1 MSFFRLEKF
10 IFSFSS
16 SLYHFL
22 LPSLNTQ
29 ILHGLACNL
38 EVSAQLTVWKKNIL
52 QKQVY
57 SFLVVCRFLVSF
69 SETLFLG
76 LSTLIG
82 WQPCPYRSPELP
94 QSRNSV
100 FLFSTLAPQ
109 NASNAV
115 RSTEYLCVFWVVMPL
130 MPSHSSYPKP
140 FTVTIDPG
148 NFTPD
153 SSSVNQILSSAI
165 VKLWWKSIWLRSL
178 MVLTVVFC
186 TERILTIWAY
196 SNCWYSWDF

>member
-1 MSFFRLEKF
+1 MYDWSVIADIVSELNSIYQQRYIFGNKSLFFLFSALGSNSFLGSLGS
-10 IFSFSS
+10 SFSLSQALSTTFS
-16 SLYHFL
+16 SLPLILKSSTGQHVIWRFQL
-22 LPSLNTQ
+22 SSLS
-29 ILHGLACNL
+29 
-38 EVSAQLTVWKKNIL
+38 EKKNIL

-109 NASNAV
+109 NASNTV
-115 RSTEYLCVFWVVMPL
+115 RSTEYLCVF
-130 MPSHSSYPKP
+130 
-140 FTVTIDPG
+140 
-148 NFTPD
+148 
-153 SSSVNQILSSAI
+153 
-165 VKLWWKSIWLRSL
+165 
-178 MVLTVVFC
+178 
-186 TERILTIWAY
+186 
-196 SNCWYSWDF
+196 